1 MRTIYR
7 LNGEAIA
14 LDVQRTIDGVTYPNL
29 KDVWQS
35 VGVTQHEVDD
45 YPDPEFFTW
54 LEYLDGTLSIVAIP
68 AEQIAQRDQ
77 ERLNQTSLRTLSET
91 DWYVV
96 RFAETG
102 TPIPD
107 DIKAQRQAARD
118 SVIKLGEPK

>member
-1 MRTIYR
+1 MQKVTNMRTIYR
-7 LNGEAIA
+7 LNGEAIS

-35 VGVTQHEVDD
+35 VGVTQHEVED
-45 YPDPEFFTW
+45 YPDAETHTW
-54 LEYLDGTLSIVAIP
+54 TENADGTLNITEIP

-77 ERLNQTSLRTLSET
+77 ERLNQTSLRTLNET

-107 DIKAQRQAARD
+107 EIKAKRQAARD
-118 SVIKLGEPK
+118 AIK